1 MEEVIAQ
8 LIPSATIKPRAP
20 LFSFFSML
28 LRMQVMEFEKDSQG
42 AVSFNAEDG
51 WTSAKWR
58 IMLMFVPIKCKMH

>member
-1 MEEVIAQ
+1 MDEVIAR
-8 LIPSATIKPRAP
+8 LIPSATLRPRAP
-20 LFSFFSML
+20 LFFFSML
-28 LRMQVMEFEKDSQG
+28 LRMQVMEFEKDSQA